1 MAVWLC
7 RFMVVVIFEFKL
19 FRSSPGFEET
29 GQELASGVANKFNI
43 VFDLD
48 VDSE

>member
-7 RFMVVVIFEFKL
+7 RFMVVVIFEL
-19 FRSSPGFEET
+19 FRSSPGFEEAE
-29 GQELASGVANKFNI
+29 QELASGVANKFNI
-43 VFDLD
+43 VFDLE